1 MKQTLKYILQYV
13 IENLKIAETKHS
25 VIIALNGAVIALTL
39 GFAGSE
45 KVYIIYLN
53 YIVLLF
59 AGLSIII
66 SFSALH
72 ARKINVKYKAK
83 KYSDK
88 NLLYFK
94 NLASMTTEELLLNI
108 IKYYDFPHNYKIDNF
123 EIDLASTIIANSKV
137 AKAKYNLFN
146 KSTFFCVISIFF
158 ALAMFFINGLV

>member
-13 IENLKIAETKHS
+13 IESLKIAETKHS

-39 GFAGSE
+39 GFFGSE
-45 KVYIIYLN
+45 KIYIRFLN
-53 YIVLLF
+53 YAVLLF
-59 AGLSIII
+59 SGFSIII

-83 KYSDK
+83 KYSDT
-88 NLLYFK
+88 NLLYYN

-108 IKYYDFPHNYKIDNF
+108 IHYYNFPKNYKIDNF

-137 AKAKYNLFN
+137 TKAKYALFN
-146 KSTFFCVISIFF
+146 RSTFFCVISILF
-158 ALAMFFINGLV
+158 ALAMFFLNGVI